1 MALVVV
7 GEAGGRWS
15 VIQTDEAW
23 TLRADEAA
31 GPADAL
37 VRMDQDT
44 AWRLFTKGIGEQEA
58 ERRAVI
64 EGDRRLAK
72 RVLRTVAIVG

>member
-1 MALVVV
+1 MVVV

-15 VIQTDEAW
+15 VVQTDEAW
-23 TLRADEAA
+23 TLHADGAT

-44 AWRLFTKGIGEQEA
+44 AWRLFTKGITEQEA
-58 ERRAVI
+58 EQLAVI